1 MGLMGLGRIG
11 RFHAGTLPR
20 LAGELIVADADRR
33 LAEEVAAETGA
44 VVGDPWSADAVVIAT
59 PTSTHAELLLRAC
72 EQRIPVF
79 CEKPA
84 APGVAE
90 TKRVA
95 EAADRSGTLV
105 HIGFQRRFDPGFAAA
120 RQALLGGALGELHR
134 VHLLTGDPRP
144 PAPEYVPLSGGIFRD
159 CHIHDFDIL
168 RWVTGLEAETVY
180 AAGAN
185 RGEAFFAAA
194 GDVDTSA
201 ALITMADGTL
211 VTLQG
216 SRYNGAGYD
225 VRMELAGTRAT
236 WAAGLGPRTPLHR
249 ADAGADEGADGRAAN
264 GADATSDGRA
274 VNGAVNR
281 AGNRAGN
288 RADDGASSEGP
299 WPDFQARFAAA
310 YTAEIE
316 AFLAAARGER
326 GSPCTAGDALAALY
340 LAEAADLSRREGRP
354 VQLAEVTK

>member
-1 MGLMGLGRIG
+1 MRVGLMGLGRIG
-11 RFHAGTLPR
+11 RFHAGTLSR

-33 LAEEVAAETGA
+33 LSEEVAAETGA

-120 RQALLGGALGELHR
+120 RQALLGGELGELHR

-144 PAPEYVPLSGGIFRD
+144 PAPEYIPLSGGIFRD

-194 GDVDTSA
+194 GDIDTSA

-236 WAAGLGPRTPLHR
+236 WAVGLGPRTPLHR
-249 ADAGADEGADGRAAN
+249 ADADEGADGRA
-264 GADATSDGRA
+264 
-274 VNGAVNR
+274 
-281 AGNRAGN
+281 
-288 RADDGASSEGP
+288 DDGVSSEGP

-310 YTAEIE
+310 YRAEIE